1 MDVDASTLISLVC
14 AYKHLW
20 IKYQELRYM
29 AKHPDEDD
37 PQVVRDA
44 VFDEIYDLFQPAL
57 DALSEGR
64 PVRELLLALTGTV
77 EKEKELP
84 FAE

>member
-1 MDVDASTLISLVC
+1 MDVDSSALITLVC

-29 AKHPDEDD
+29 EEHPDDD
-37 PQVVRDA
+37 QEAAREA
-44 VFDEIYDLFQPAL
+44 VFDKIYDIFQPAL

-64 PVRELLLALTGTV
+64 PVRELLLALASTV
-77 EKEKELP
+77 EKDKELP
-84 FAE
+84 FSE